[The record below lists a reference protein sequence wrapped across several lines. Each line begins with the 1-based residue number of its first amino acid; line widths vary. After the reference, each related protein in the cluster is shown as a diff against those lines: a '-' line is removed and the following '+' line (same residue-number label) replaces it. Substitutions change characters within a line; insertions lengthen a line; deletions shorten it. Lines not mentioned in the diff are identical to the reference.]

1 MITKVKAAISL
12 LTLLVAVGVAAY
24 DYHIELWVP
33 AVVAFGVGLF
43 VVFATWVFP
52 DVKRKS

>member
-43 VVFATWVFP
+43 VVFAIWVFP